1 MKTALEQEEELAK
14 HVAGYTTIA
23 AAKDNLKGFYNTKT
37 SIKHGGGITASQNR
51 FIQDNKEKTSSAFFS
66 IAPNGNSGTNNE
78 AQEGKHVPHHH
89 QPQATNSNQHRAHNH
104 QHNHS
109 HVHPLH
115 DDETFHHHLSYYR
128 YHPSNKSDELPKKKE
143 TVVAHSWL
151 DYKHEDDDLS
161 LLANLPT
168 SPNASAQA
176 NLLRSLAK
184 LENERKL
191 LNLVDRTKRG
201 STLSSQS
208 NDGFNDAGGAV
219 AGTGA
224 ADGQGSIYNS
234 YDDAS
239 CADIFIDQEVLSH
252 SALTQS
258 VKLNYISSFTDT
270 IEHDDVTNTT
280 ATSATTSTPTAE
292 SVLSSPSTTT
302 TSSNNIFKTSIGLEL
317 DLHKLNQIHFFAD
330 SHHNLE
336 ELETILGVCF
346 IRDKKSGQPLFQN
359 NTKQIKSLL
368 QQQRE
373 TILQEKKNFEILKH
387 PILQEPLI
395 VIIRH
400 GKTEHNQ
407 LGLFTGWEDA
417 ALAEEGRE
425 EAMNAGRVLRAHGIE
440 VWCRI

>member
-66 IAPNGNSGTNNE
+66 IAPNNNSGTNNE
-78 AQEGKHVPHHH
+78 AQQGKHVPHHH
-89 QPQATNSNQHRAHNH
+89 QPQATNSNQHLAHNH

-109 HVHPLH
+109 HVHPHVH

-143 TVVAHSWL
+143 TVVTHSWL

-191 LNLVDRTKRG
+191 LNLVDRSKRG
-201 STLSSQS
+201 NTVSSQS

-280 ATSATTSTPTAE
+280 ATSTT
-292 SVLSSPSTTT
+292 PSNQMTEKTST
-302 TSSNNIFKTSIGLEL
+302 TSSNNNIFKTSIGLEL